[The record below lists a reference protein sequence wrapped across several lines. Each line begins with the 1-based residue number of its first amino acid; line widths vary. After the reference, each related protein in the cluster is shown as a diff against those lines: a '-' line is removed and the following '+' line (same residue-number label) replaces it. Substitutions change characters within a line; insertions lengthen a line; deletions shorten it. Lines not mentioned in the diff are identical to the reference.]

1 MDRSTGG
8 PGRRKASA
16 GRRYW
21 RSKTDG
27 RASRAAG
34 AVAVALLAIA
44 ALALDAHGR
53 PAGAQTTGSGS
64 GSCSSSTSCSASGT
78 TSSGQPFSASY
89 NPSTGSGTIT
99 VDSQASQPLTI
110 TQTSSTTFVAS
121 SGAATLDC
129 TLTSS
134 STFTCN
140 QVGGQI
146 TSASSSQQPARTAVK
161 GTAQGTSRA
170 QVESTFDIVT
180 SRIRSYSREIAIS
193 SGTAQTSELEGHPSF
208 YSGMAAGSANLKWGA
223 WIDSSGSHLADTSPI
238 AKFDGYGLAELT
250 GVDYNLDNK
259 WLFGFSGGYVRTDV
273 HIPAIA
279 GSRLEDGAQFG
290 PYLSYIA
297 SPHVS
302 GDLLFN
308 YSRLSNSATGLASF
322 NSNRYAAAG
331 NINFFYDV
339 GGFSLTGFMGYIY
352 AIENPTTTAPGL
364 IGGVPTSIHYGAVKV
379 GGEAAY
385 PIDNFE
391 PYIPLTV
398 EYETTNPKDGTG
410 RGVVIVGAGARY
422 RFTDTIKG
430 GIEVTSDEAR
440 SHSTNIVGAANLRIS
455 F

>member
-8 PGRRKASA
+8 SGRRVASA
-16 GRRYW
+16 GWRSW
-21 RSKTDG
+21 RSKASG
-27 RASRAAG
+27 WASRAAW

-44 ALALDAHGR
+44 ALALTAQDR
-53 PAGAQTTGSGS
+53 PANAQTTGSGS
-64 GSCSSSTSCSASGT
+64 GSCSSSTSCSGSGT
-78 TSSGQPFSASY
+78 TSAGQPFNVSY
-89 NPSTGSGTIT
+89 NPSTNTGTIT
-99 VDSQASQPLTI
+99 VDSQASQPVTI

-121 SGAATLDC
+121 SGPATLDC

-134 STFTCN
+134 STFTCM
-140 QVGGQI
+140 QAGSSGG
-146 TSASSSQQPARTAVK
+146 ASQQTAVR
-161 GTAQGTSRA
+161 GTAHGTTRA
-170 QVESTFDIVT
+170 QVETTFDIIA
-180 SRIRSYSREIAIS
+180 SRIRSYSRDIAIS
-193 SGTAQTSELEGHPSF
+193 SGTAQTSELEKRPSS
-208 YSGMAAGSANLKWGA
+208 YSGMAAGSTDLKWGF
-223 WIDSSGSHLADTSPI
+223 WVDSSVGYLDDTSAT
-238 AKFDGYGLAELT
+238 AKFNGYGFTELT
-250 GVDYNLDNK
+250 GVDYNLGNK
-259 WLFGFSGGYVRTDV
+259 WLLGFNGGYVRTDV
-273 HIPAIA
+273 HVPAIA

-297 SPHVS
+297 SSHVS

-322 NSNRYAAAG
+322 NSNRYAGAA